1 MQEFTIGI
9 RNIETGLR
17 PYAVGQRNNS
27 GLFDLLN
34 VEPANDKKLREA
46 REVRMPVIRVVA
58 MPGEIPE

>member
-17 PYAVGQRNNS
+17 PYVVGQRNNS

-46 REVRMPVIRVVA
+46 REVRMPVIREEFPV
-58 MPGEIPE
+58 